1 MYKCTLIFL
10 FYSFPNLFLHTST
23 VRKKGS
29 SCIMPIDVNIE
40 NQDKEYFFWKLC
52 LGYFVFHFLIKQSQ
66 LILVLE

>member
-1 MYKCTLIFL
+1 
-10 FYSFPNLFLHTST
+10 
-23 VRKKGS
+23 
-29 SCIMPIDVNIE
+29 MPIDVNIE